1 MTGDAAGSGRFD
13 KLLVANRGEIARR
26 VFRTARAMGLRTVA
40 VFVAADEDAPFVA
53 EADEAIRIDGYLDGE
68 AIIAAAAAT
77 GAGAIHPGYGFLA
90 ENGDFAAATQE
101 AGLAWVGPSVEAIRA
116 MGDKIEAKKLAI
128 EAGVPVLVS
137 QEDPARFA
145 SIGFPLLIK
154 AAAGGGGKGMR
165 IVESAAVLDDAVVAA
180 KREAHAGFGDDRVF
194 AERYVARSRHVEI
207 QVLGD
212 SHGNLVHLG
221 ERECSIQR
229 RHQKI
234 IEESPSPFVSDEL
247 RAEMGDAALRL
258 AAALQYRSAGTVE
271 FLVDDETGGF
281 FFLEVNTRLQVEH
294 PVTEEV
300 TGRDLVRDQLRIAM
314 GQPLGYGQDDV
325 TFEGHAIEARLYA
338 EDPANGFLPAIGT
351 LDAFAPAD
359 EPVLRWD
366 TGVEAGSVIG
376 VDFDPM
382 IAKVIAHAP
391 SRTEAAGRLA
401 RGLEDLHLDGV
412 VTNRDFL
419 AAVLR
424 TDAFLAGDTT
434 TDFIERIAPSQ
445 QRTVP
450 TDQVERLAVAAAMWV
465 QGDNRSRARTLAA
478 LPSGFVVGRIPPER
492 VELGHQ
498 GDTLTVHYRRARD
511 GGFRL
516 GSDGSGGRAV
526 VHHWAPDGIDVEVNG
541 HRLGL
546 RVSTSAS
553 RIQLT
558 GAGGGVGFDLVPR
571 FSVPEIELPGGAVA
585 APMPGK
591 VLEIRVTIGDE
602 VQVGQVVAVLEAMKM
617 ENHLAAT
624 THGHVTEVRVA
635 VGDQVEKDVLLMV
648 IEPAETADGN

>member
-1 MTGDAAGSGRFD
+1 MTDERRFD

-26 VFRTARAMGLRTVA
+26 VFRTARSMGLRTVA
-40 VFVAADEDAPFVA
+40 VFVEADGDAPFVN
-53 EADEAIRIDGYLDGE
+53 EADEAVRIDGYLDAD
-68 AIIAAAAAT
+68 AILAAAERT

-90 ENGDFAAATQE
+90 ENGDFAAATE
-101 AGLAWVGPSVEAIRA
+101 AAGLVWVGPSVEAIRA
-116 MGDKIEAKKLAI
+116 MGDKIEAKKLAV
-128 EAGVPVLVS
+128 EARVPVLAS
-137 QEDPARFA
+137 TDEQGAFA

-165 IVESAAVLDDAVVAA
+165 IVHSAAGLENAVAAA
-180 KREAHAGFGDDRVF
+180 KREALAAFGDDRVF
-194 AERYVARSRHVEI
+194 AERYVGRSRHIEI

-212 SHGNLVHLG
+212 AHGNLVHLG

-234 IEESPSPFVSDEL
+234 IEESPSPFVSDEM

-258 AAALQYRSAGTVE
+258 AASLRYRSAGTVE
-271 FLVDDETGGF
+271 FLVDDETGAF
-281 FFLEVNTRLQVEH
+281 YFLEVNTRLQVEH

-314 GQPLGYGQDDV
+314 GRPLGYGQQDV
-325 TFEGHAIEARLYA
+325 TFQGHAIEARLYA
-338 EDPANGFLPAIGT
+338 EDPANDFLPAIGT
-351 LDAFAPAD
+351 LDAFAPSDDPA
-359 EPVLRWD
+359 LRWD
-366 TGVEAGSVIG
+366 AGVEAGSVIG

-391 SRTEAAGRLA
+391 TRSDAAGRLA

-424 TDAFLAGDTT
+424 SDAFLSGDTT
-434 TDFIERIAPSQ
+434 TDFIERVDPPPK
-445 QRTVP
+445 RVLP
-450 TDQVERLAVAAAMWV
+450 PDHVDRLAVAAAMWI
-465 QGDNRSRARTLAA
+465 QGDNRSRARTLTS

-492 VELGHQ
+492 IELGYE
-498 GDTLTVHYRRARD
+498 GDQRTVHYRRSRD
-511 GGFRL
+511 GSFRL
-516 GSDGSGGRAV
+516 GADGTDGLAV
-526 VHHWAPDGIDVEVNG
+526 VHSWSPDAIDVEVNG

-546 RVSTSAS
+546 RVSRSAT
-553 RIQLT
+553 RVQLT
-558 GAGGGVGFDLVPR
+558 GAGGGVGFDIIPR

-591 VLEIRVTIGDE
+591 VLEIRVAVGDGVE
-602 VQVGQVVAVLEAMKM
+602 AGQVVAVLEAMKM

-624 THGHVTEVRVA
+624 EDGEVTEIRVA
-635 VGDQVEKDVLLMV
+635 IGDQVEKDVLLMV
-648 IEPAETADGN
+648 IEPAESADGR